1 MIGGL
6 LAALLL
12 WTVSS
17 QSLWAQD
24 QEYDT
29 TTAVRPVRIGFFP
42 TVVLPGET
50 FAFRV
55 DYHAGSA
62 VDTVY
67 IPADFDWSPFE
78 LVGYRY
84 IRAVEDGSRSLQ
96 VILRVPEGY
105 TTPNYWSTSIRKQPP
120 LRWRLRN
127 GEEREEIDWLFSVVV
142 RTRHI
147 HFTSPDGSGFV
158 YHDRPVGS
166 WYLENVLGSIRD
178 NTTLP
183 IARGSGYIIVGL
195 PTDLV
200 NISFLLWRDG
210 IFKVWVEGPF
220 FLYRINPSSDSTD
233 FYAGPYFSYFYEK
246 EYLNFMSISDTFKT
260 DIRPYYWPSDNPYF
274 IDNTWRLFVIP
285 KPEAQ
290 NGSYGKI
297 VAAFYRGKVELFR
310 RELHFYVYGDLLKN
324 NINLTPIF
332 DNISTLL
339 DASNFDPLNWCYGY
353 NRVSEICRYSFH
365 PSFFYEDYYYSYLN
379 SGYLSINYEYNS
391 NGFVDAKVLS
401 SFTYDRSFR
410 SLVKNEYRYPPRSLE
425 EVKTSIESS
434 IERGEYSCYSPYC
447 YAYYDTIS
455 NKIFYSIYVTE
466 QINSNEQKEH
476 FYAALKQNSN
486 IIFNLGTYRPRA
498 IYISKSD
505 FLGQLNYSYS
515 TTGNPGYGFDCVYD
529 HSSKEASCTHVE
541 IYDFRPI
548 NRSYSYKE
556 NKKLIFVDEYFDI
569 FYSAEIFNL
578 PPDLNAPPPEDTL
591 SEPVITIRLL
601 ANPSAQRLQDLEVPM
616 AQRRPFEFLVQAEQE
631 GQPLAGAPV
640 SVEGPFAADEI
651 PSSEALLFLNNPQQT
666 DALGFYS
673 FYWIPPSRA
682 WFEGKSLPY
691 RFRFRVYVGDR
702 WEDVTVQVSNLIIQ
716 GQVLQRHAGAKLQQ
730 DPDRDG
736 LLPVANV
743 EVSLEPDFPAERSVR
758 TDLNGRFELGV
769 PEPGSYTVYARRQEL
784 WPDNFPKWSRTQS
797 RVRITESGPVPD
809 TLRLILAELPVG
821 AMRQRWIPAIAFDME
836 SVRDTLQHLRIIP
849 ELQAFLWQ
857 IAGQD
862 STGALD
868 EEAVRR
874 LQQAV
879 FAAYDLFQGA
889 HDLATCGTTAIWD
902 GSLGIILE
910 IVKTVIE
917 KTKLLE
923 NISRNIRSKL
933 PADWKRSPDP
943 KIRQLGRTL
952 EALEDIKT
960 KFAHLLKNIESWS
973 KKTSL
978 DLKEGMIIAA
988 VQRDVKTLFVM
999 NFLLEKAFDPLS
1011 QLTSYVANLAE
1022 KTKLNDLTKDLAF
1035 SQTLAQTGISR
1046 LLASLNDTIKDLLKR
1061 GQLDDLRAT
1070 VATTL
1075 HQEIGLAQQRQFPAY
1090 PLSFYH
1096 ARRASNGWLE
1106 LMREER
1112 SRRLGFCEGL
1122 LGFKEQVD
1130 AALEALNV
1138 AMVGLAVATTG
1149 ALAPLVAATETLSK
1163 VVGLV
1168 LNATMIRTGSEVMTA
1183 VQPEGSYGRLGLA
1196 AMRQA
1201 FSLKVPAIAMRVHS
1215 PVRLMVVDALG
1226 RRIGADATGQ
1236 IYNEISGA
1244 GYWPASDSL
1253 QETVMLPA
1261 DIGPFQTILHGTG
1274 SGAFALELMQLDTLG
1289 NETLLRR
1296 WEGQVAPQ
1304 DRWQLVV
1311 ATPEQAVTA
1320 GTLQSLPTP
1329 TALFVQQ
1336 NGQSRDTILV
1346 PLTVSVPLEAV
1357 FQYDTTLTLP
1367 ATAVQWAVSD
1377 TLAAIETTAQPSQAS
1392 VIGLYPG
1399 STTLTVQSGAL
1410 TRQVEV
1416 EVIGL
1421 KAAITLGRRILSA
1434 PDTALVQ
1441 VQVDVHGVALPE
1453 QLALRVFTPAGRYQM
1468 PVLLDD
1474 LGRATVRWHVPDSLA
1489 GRSGSGLMELIGV
1502 TASDTVSLAWATFV
1516 LATATEVPEVLE
1528 AEAVQDGAVVARLR
1542 VARTLLGGALQP
1554 EILLAVE
1561 DSLPASLPP
1570 GFVAI
1575 GPVIGWSFWDQ
1586 AQGTAVAPSAAY
1598 RLQLWS
1604 GAYQGT
1610 PVALYWNGSNW
1621 EVVEV
1626 EPVSGSWEATLESAG
1641 GVILLARQEQIVPVE
1656 KTELPEQVVL
1666 EAYPNPFGARM
1677 QIRMGVP
1684 RPGPVRLTLYDVLG
1698 REVLCLYEGEQAA
1711 GWHNQAWDVSQL
1723 ASGLYLLVLEGE
1735 GFRTT
1740 KTMVKVR

>member
-1 MIGGL
+1 MIRGL

-17 QSLWAQD
+17 QSLWA

-105 TTPNYWSTSIRKQPP
+105 TTTPNDWSTSIRKQPP

-158 YHDRPVGS
+158 YDDRPVGS
-166 WYLENVLGSIRD
+166 WYLANVHGSIRD

-195 PTDLV
+195 STDLV
-200 NISFLLWRDG
+200 NMALLYWRNG
-210 IFKVWVEGPF
+210 IFKVWIEGPF

-233 FYAGPYFSYFYEK
+233 FYAGPNFSFFYEK
-246 EYLNFMSISDTFKT
+246 EYLKFTSISDTFKT
-260 DIRPYYWPSDNPYF
+260 DIIPYYWPSDNPNF
-274 IDNTWRLFVIP
+274 IENTWRLFVIP

-290 NGSYGKI
+290 NGSRGKV
-297 VAAFYRGKVELFR
+297 VAAFYQEGVELFR
-310 RELHFYVYGDLLKN
+310 RELYFYVYGDLLKN

-332 DNISTLL
+332 NNISTSF
-339 DASNFDPLNWCYGY
+339 DISNFDPLNWCYGY
-353 NRVSEICRYSFH
+353 SRISEICRLGLS
-365 PSFFYEDYYYSYLN
+365 PDPIIDYYYSYLN

-391 NGFVDAKVLS
+391 YGFIDAKIFS
-401 SFTYDRSFR
+401 SFTYDRKFL
-410 SLVKNEYRYPPRSLE
+410 SLVKNEYRYPSRSFE
-425 EVKTSIESS
+425 EVKESIESS
-434 IERGEYSCYSPYC
+434 IEQGWYRCYFPYC
-447 YAYYDTIS
+447 YSYRDTIA
-455 NKIFYSIYVTE
+455 NKVFYSIYVPE
-466 QINSNEQKEH
+466 LINSNEQREH
-476 FYAALKQNSN
+476 FYSVFRQNSD
-486 IIFNLGTYRPRA
+486 IIFDLGFYPYNPRA

-505 FLGQLNYSYS
+505 FLGQLNYSS
-515 TTGNPGYGFDCVYD
+515 LPTGSPGYEINCVHDSTGVGCHLVKTYD
-529 HSSKEASCTHVE
+529 LQPVNIA
-541 IYDFRPI
+541 
-548 NRSYSYKE
+548 YSYKQ
-556 NKKLIFVDEYFDI
+556 KKNLIFVDDYFYDI
-569 FYSAEIFNL
+569 FYSREIFNL
-578 PPDLNAPPPEDTL
+578 PPDLNNPPPEDTL

-691 RFRFRVYVGDR
+691 RFRFRVHVGDR

-769 PEPGSYTVYARRQEL
+769 SEPGSYTVYARRQEL
-784 WPDNFPKWSRTQS
+784 WPDNFPKWSRTQG

-857 IAGQD
+857 IAEQD

-933 PADWKRSPDP
+933 PVDWKQSPDP

-973 KKTSL
+973 KKMSL
-978 DLKEGMIIAA
+978 DLKEGMKTAA
-988 VQRDVKTLFVM
+988 VKGEIKTLFTM
-999 NFLLEKAFDPLS
+999 NFLVEKAFDPLS

-1022 KTKLNDLTKDLAF
+1022 KTKLDDLTKDLAF
-1035 SQTLAQTGISR
+1035 SQTLEQTGINR

-1096 ARRASNGWLE
+1096 ARHASNGWLK

-1138 AMVGLAVATTG
+1138 AMVGLAVATSG
-1149 ALAPLVAATETLSK
+1149 ALAAWVVATDAVSK
-1163 VVGLV
+1163 VVGLA
-1168 LNATMIRTGSEVMTA
+1168 LNAAMVRTGIEVMTA
-1183 VQPEGSYGRLGLA
+1183 IQPEGSYGRLGIA
-1196 AMRQA
+1196 AMRKA
-1201 FSLKVPAIAMRVHS
+1201 FSLKVPVLAMRVHS

-1226 RRIGADATGQ
+1226 RRVGADATGQ
-1236 IYNEISGA
+1236 IYNEIPGA

-1253 QETVMLPA
+1253 QETVVLPA

-1274 SGAFALELMQLDTLG
+1274 SGAFALDLVQLDTLG

-1296 WEGQVAPQ
+1296 WEGQATPQ

-1311 ATPEQAVTA
+1311 ATPEQAVAT
-1320 GTLQSLPTP
+1320 GTLQSLPAP

-1410 TRQVEV
+1410 TRQVV
-1416 EVIGL
+1416 LEVIGL

-1434 PDTALVQ
+1434 PDTASVQ
-1441 VQVDVHGVALPE
+1441 VQVDAHGVALPE

-1489 GRSGSGLMELIGV
+1489 GRSGPGLMELIGV

-1542 VARTLLGGALQP
+1542 VARTLLAGALQP

-1561 DSLPASLPP
+1561 DSLPAPLPP

-1610 PVALYWNGSNW
+1610 PVAFYWNGPSW
-1621 EVVEV
+1621 EVLEV

-1641 GVILLARQEQIVPVE
+1641 GVILLARQEQVVPVE